1 MADIQAS
8 FIGTELYFKNLAR
21 AKEFYQGVLGLN
33 ISEDQPGHHA
43 RFESGAGFLCL
54 ESKGAESYPSQ
65 DKAVLFFRVPD
76 LNAAVA
82 SLGEARIVQRGNTWV
97 VLHDPEGHNIVL
109 LQA

>member
-1 MADIQAS
+1 MADIEATL
-8 FIGTELYFKNLAR
+8 IGAELYFNDLAR

-43 RFESGAGFLCL
+43 KFESGAGFLCL
-54 ESKGAESYPSQ
+54 ERKGAESYPSQ

-82 SLGEARIVQRGNTWV
+82 ALGEAGIVQRGSTWV